1 MNANVPWWRTQ
12 LDEREADAARD
23 AILAGKLS
31 QGPITAELEES
42 LAKAL
47 NVPFVTMTTS
57 GSSALVSALVA
68 AGVGP
73 GDEVIVPNR
82 TFIAT
87 AHAVQLIGATVRLAD
102 TLMDRPLIDPEQ
114 VEAKVNSKTRAIL
127 PVHVNGGVC
136 DMAALRD
143 IADRHGLKLIED
155 TAQGLFSKQND
166 KFLGTIGDYG
176 CYSFGVT
183 KVMTTG
189 QGGFVVTHDEG
200 NFEKLQ
206 RMRFHGVSSPRQ
218 GSFEHFGFN
227 FRYTDFQAA
236 VALQQL
242 KRIPEKIKSHRD
254 LYTRYREAL
263 AGNNR
268 VRLQY
273 TDLDIG
279 ELPLWNQVMC
289 EDRQA
294 LVEHLTANG
303 VGTMNTTPNLNASPH
318 LSDKGP
324 FPNSDRFQVQE
335 LILPSGPDQ
344 DPAQIDRVLEALASF
359 ETH

>member
-23 AILAGKLS
+23 AILNAKLS
-31 QGPITAELEES
+31 QGPITAELEEN
-42 LAKAL
+42 LAREL
-47 NVPFVTMTTS
+47 GVPYVTMTTS

-87 AHAVQLIGATVRLAD
+87 AHAVQLIGGVVRLAD
-102 TLMDRPLIDPEQ
+102 TLSDRPLVDPEQ
-114 VEAKVNSKTRAIL
+114 VEARVTPKTKAIL

-136 DMAALRD
+136 DMAALRE
-143 IADRHGLKLIED
+143 IADRHGLALIED
-155 TAQGLFSKQND
+155 TAQAMFSKQGD
-166 KFLGTIGDYG
+166 RFLGTIGDFG
-176 CYSFGVT
+176 CFSLGVT
-183 KVMTTG
+183 KIMTAG
-189 QGGFVVTHDEG
+189 QGGFVVTHDKDR
-200 NFEKLQ
+200 FERLQ
-206 RMRFHGVSSPRQ
+206 RMRFHGVASPRQ
-218 GSFEHFGFN
+218 GTFEHFGFN

-242 KRIPEKIKSHRD
+242 KRIPEKTTRHRE
-254 LYTRYREAL
+254 LYIRYRDAL

-268 VRLQY
+268 VRLQH
-273 TDLDIG
+273 TDIDGG

-289 EDRQA
+289 EDREA

-303 VGTMNTTPNLNASPH
+303 VGTMNTTPNLSASPH
-318 LSDKGP
+318 LGDGGSY
-324 FPNSDRFQVQE
+324 PNSDRFEAQE

-344 DPAQIDRVLEALASF
+344 DPAQIDRVLEALAGF
-359 ETH
+359 ER